1 MAKVLGLHGKARGKV
16 GSVVYRTE
24 AGIGTIA
31 SEYNPNP
38 RNPRTLAQVKQRN
51 KMNLAGRLSK
61 IISYADIAG
70 LSASHRKA
78 RQAFVSN
85 ILRACR
91 NNSTTGVE
99 AVGSTIINW
108 QEITFSVGPVYPADV
123 TSALAEGT
131 ANLVTSVNFSNT
143 DLTIQGVHFIVIFG
157 NTEKW
162 IGARSFDI
170 PRLGTRSAELDLSEF
185 VDDPSELAL
194 VVYAVPII
202 ALDDATRAVYNN
214 YIEGTD
220 VSVFNIQWYRE
231 LAQRN
236 ALAATQYVTSVTP
249 A

>member
-70 LSASHRKA
+70 LSASPRIA
-78 RQAFVSN
+78 RQMFVSN

-91 NNSTTGVE
+91 DISTTGVE
-99 AVGSTIINW
+99 AVGGTAIRW
-108 QEITFSVGPVYPADV
+108 QEISFSVGPVHPA
-123 TSALAEGT
+123 TISSALAEGT
-131 ANLVTSVNFSNT
+131 AKLVTSVTFSNT
-143 DLTIQGVHFIVIFG
+143 DLTIQGVHFVVIFG
-157 NTEKW
+157 NAEEW

-170 PRLGTRSAELDLSEF
+170 PRLGTASVELDLAEF
-185 VDDPSELAL
+185 VDDPSELAV
-194 VVYAVPII
+194 VVYAIPVL
-202 ALDDATRAVYNN
+202 ALDVASRAIYNN

-220 VSVFNIQWYRE
+220 VSEFHIQWLRE

-236 ALAATQYVTSVTP
+236 ALGATQYVTSVTP